1 MPTTY
6 AVDLWSVMRMSIKRR
21 DFAKFAVSAATLG
34 SALRASGATEGMFVS
49 LNTSLTG
56 SKALDWPEFLRLAAR
71 VGYGGADVNLNGAMK
86 EGVEATRGLFD
97 ELRIRPG
104 VVNLPMA
111 FTGDEATFQEGIKR
125 LDEAA
130 KFSAAIG
137 CPRMMTVLPP
147 SSEMPKA
154 ELRKIYRDRLTAISE
169 TLLGSKVR
177 LGLEFLG
184 PLQFRTRQPHEFIWR
199 MDETLAFAKE
209 CGPNI
214 GLQLDAWHW
223 HHAGATADDILA
235 AGKSR
240 IVSVHVSDAKKQ
252 RPEDVRDNQRW
263 LPGEGVID
271 LVAFFR
277 ALQKIGYQ
285 DAVSPEPLGRIPKDM
300 APEEGARLGLES
312 TLAVMRKAGVA

>member
-1 MPTTY
+1 
-6 AVDLWSVMRMSIKRR
+6 
-21 DFAKFAVSAATLG
+21 
-34 SALRASGATEGMFVS
+34 MFVS
-49 LNTSLTG
+49 LNSSLTG
-56 SKALDWPEFLRLAAR
+56 TKMGSDGRSAPAVEWPEFARLAAR
-71 VGYGGADVNLNGAMK
+71 TGYGGADVNLSGAMK
-86 EGVEATRGLFD
+86 EGMEATRALFT

-104 VVNLPMA
+104 VINLPTA
-111 FTGDEATFQEGIKR
+111 FTRDDAAFQDGLSR

-137 CPRMMTVLPP
+137 CPRMMTVLPA
-147 SSEMPKA
+147 SSETPKP
-154 ELRKIYRDRLTAISE
+154 ELRRIYKDRLAAISE
-169 TLLGSKVR
+169 ILLRSKVR

-199 MDETLAFAKE
+199 MDEALEFAKD
-209 CGPNI
+209 CGSNI

-223 HHAGATADDILA
+223 HHAGATASDIVA
-235 AGKSR
+235 AGKAR

-252 RPEDVRDNQRW
+252 APEDVRDNQRW

-277 ALQKIGYQ
+277 ALQKIGYE
-285 DAVSPEPLGRIPKDM
+285 DAVSPEPLGRIPKDTP
-300 APEEGARLGLES
+300 PEEGARLGLNS